1 MSNFTESLSSN
12 LLVNLSVLFSKP
24 TGISTYAANLFP
36 HLQPLNPTLLISPLA
51 ANFEREASRFPC
63 YSVPADMTPEQGT
76 KGHFRRLL
84 WTQLQLPRIYQ
95 KLRRNSPPQTSHLLF
110 SPLPEAPLFTN
121 CRYIVTVHDLIPLR
135 FPRRGSPLTTYFRY
149 YIPQVLSQAQHILCD
164 SQATAKDITNFYNIP
179 ANKITPVLLAYN
191 PKDFRFLDLPTS
203 NYFLYIGRHD
213 PYKNLPRL
221 LDAFAGLD
229 DHDCELWIAGSPDGR
244 YTPLLQAQ
252 VNHLGLTERVKF
264 LDYVAYEQLPII
276 INQAIALIFPSL
288 WEGFGLP
295 VLEAMACGTPV
306 ITSNLSSLP
315 EVAGEAALFVNPY
328 NTGEITE
335 AMQAIVT
342 DSRLRSHLRT
352 LSLDRA
358 SQFSWEKTGVAT
370 MEVLQHY
377 L

>member
-1 MSNFTESLSSN
+1 MSNSDDSLSN
-12 LLVNLSVLFSKP
+12 RLLINLSFLFSKP
-24 TGISTYAANLFP
+24 TGITTYAANLFP
-36 HLQPLNPTLLISPLA
+36 HLQCLNPTLLVNQEI
-51 ANFEREASRFPC
+51 ANYTC
-63 YSVPADMTPEQGT
+63 YPVPPGLTPEQGT

-95 KLRRNSPPQTSHLLF
+95 KMRRHSPPQGEHLIF
-110 SPLPEAPLFTN
+110 SPIPEAPLFTN

-149 YIPQVLSQAQHILCD
+149 YIPQVLTQAEHILCD
-164 SQATAKDITNFYNIP
+164 SNATAKDITHFFNIP
-179 ANKITPVLLAYN
+179 ANKITPVLLAHDAN
-191 PKDFRFLDLPTS
+191 DFCFLDLPTS

-221 LDAFAGLD
+221 IDAFAALPRG
-229 DHDCELWIAGSPDGR
+229 HDYELWIAGPPDRR
-244 YTPLLQAQ
+244 YTPTLQAQ
-252 VNHLGLTERVKF
+252 VDQLGITAQVKF
-264 LDYVAYEQLPII
+264 LDYVPYDQLPTI
-276 INQAIALIFPSL
+276 INQAIALVFPSL

-315 EVAGEAALFVNPY
+315 EVTGDAAILINPY

-335 AMQAIVT
+335 AMQALAT
-342 DSRLRSHLRT
+342 DSELRSRLRT
-352 LSLDRA
+352 LSLNRA
-358 SQFSWEKTGVAT
+358 SHFSWEKTGLAT
-370 MEVLQHY
+370 VEVLQRY